1 MRTSAI
7 LSPICAA
14 KGPLTALVL
23 AAGLLAMPAQ
33 ARQDE
38 PRRINDDADARDV
51 ALTPLSDLNLSR
63 DPIPEVLLAARTAP
77 YDQAGL
83 RNCRDLTGMVA
94 QLDAALGPDFDTELP
109 EDRNISPG
117 NIAQRIVG
125 SFIPFRGLIREISGA
140 NEHERDFREAIAA
153 GMMRRAYLKGRGQ
166 AMGCSYPARPANA
179 ADLARINAERERLA
193 QAEQSAGEAGAR
205 ENERSRR
212 NRATTEDNSGFYSE
226 PVVQDID

>member
-1 MRTSAI
+1 MKTSAI

-14 KGPLTALVL
+14 KGALIAAALV
-23 AAGLLAMPAQ
+23 AGLVAQ
-33 ARQDE
+33 PTVARQNE
-38 PRRINDDADARDV
+38 PRGINNDADARDV

-63 DPIPEVLLAARTAP
+63 DPIPEVLLDARTAP

-83 RNCRDLTGMVA
+83 RDCQDVTRMVA
-94 QLDAALGPDFDTELP
+94 QLDAALGPDFDTEVP
-109 EDRNISPG
+109 QDRAISPG

-166 AMGCSYPARPANA
+166 AMGCAYPGRPATT

-193 QAEQSAGEAGAR
+193 QAAPSAADDGSLRDDDRAPIAGQ
-205 ENERSRR
+205 
-212 NRATTEDNSGFYSE
+212 DNSGFYSD